1 MAQFQVPQFIET
13 EDKIV
18 GPLTLKQFGYI
29 AGAAAVIGLLFLV
42 LNFFLWLLIAAIFG
56 AAAAALAFGKMNGR
70 PLIVY
75 LSAFIGSIWS
85 PKVYVFK
92 PKIPTRQLTKDVAV
106 VAEPKVKLAP
116 QEAPLAEHK
125 TTDKKAPLFGGIRGL
140 REWIATSKTAIPKR
154 EKPLP
159 RNFGLPQ
166 KEFKD
171 RFEVV
176 RHLTGEREVA
186 KRIDYR

>member
-1 MAQFQVPQFIET
+1 MQFQVPQFIET

-29 AGAAAVIGLLFLV
+29 GGAATIVGLLSLV
-42 LNFFLWLLIAAIFG
+42 LDFFLWLIIAVVFAAI
-56 AAAAALAFGKMNGR
+56 ASTLAFGKMNGR
-70 PLIVY
+70 PLVIY
-75 LSAFIGSIWS
+75 LMAFLSSIWS

-92 PKIPTRQLTKDVAV
+92 PKIPTREAIKNITIVAKS
-106 VAEPKVKLAP
+106 KVELAP
-116 QEAPLAEHK
+116 QETPLSEHK
-125 TTDKKAPLFGGIRGL
+125 TTAKKAPLFGGIRGL
-140 REWIATSKTAIPKR
+140 REWLATSKTAIPRR

-166 KEFKD
+166 KRIQD

>member
-1 MAQFQVPQFIET
+1 MQFQVPQFIET
-13 EDKIV
+13 EDKII

-29 AGAAAVIGLLFLV
+29 AGAATVMVLLYFVLSLFL
-42 LNFFLWLLIAAIFG
+42 WILIAAVFG
-56 AAAAALAFGKMNGR
+56 AAAAALAFGKINGR

-75 LSAFIGSIWS
+75 LTAFIGSVWS

-106 VAEPKVKLAP
+106 IAEPKVKLAP
-116 QEAPLAEHK
+116 QETPLAGHK
-125 TTDKKAPLFGGIRGL
+125 TTAKKAPLFGGIRGL

-159 RNFGLPQ
+159 RDFGLPQ

-171 RFEVV
+171 RFEVI

>member
-1 MAQFQVPQFIET
+1 MQYQVPQFIEV
-13 EDKIV
+13 EDKIF
-18 GPLTLKQFGYI
+18 GPLTLKQFVYI
-29 AGAAAVIGLLFLV
+29 AGSLGTGFVLWNFLPKLFAVPVGLAVIALGF
-42 LNFFLWLLIAAIFG
+42 
-56 AAAAALAFGKMNGR
+56 ALAFIKVNSR
-70 PLIVY
+70 PLAV
-75 LSAFIGSIWS
+75 FIRSLFDNIWS

-116 QEAPLAEHK
+116 QETPLAGNK
-125 TTDKKAPLFGGIRGL
+125 TTAKKAPLFGGIRGL

-166 KEFKD
+166 KEFQD